1 MKSAHK
7 SSVATVK
14 PADGANTLPP
24 SLKPRD
30 MDHCSAAPRR
40 YTAPHARAG
49 VGADPGESRGIV
61 ASLGFGLFH
70 LSRGGADDSRKLAR
84 ALTIRI
90 AVSLV
95 LFALLMLAWYLGLI
109 APTACSPASVR
120 RIRESGRAATA
131 SRQR

>member
-1 MKSAHK
+1 MRAL
-7 SSVATVK
+7 VLVLILT
-14 PADGANTLPP
+14 
-24 SLKPRD
+24 SL
-30 MDHCSAAPRR
+30 A
-40 YTAPHARAG
+40 
-49 VGADPGESRGIV
+49 GIV

-109 APTACSPASVR
+109 SPHGLQSGSVPPHP
-120 RIRESGRAATA
+120 
-131 SRQR
+131 